1 MFPIIFGQD
10 GDIITEDANIFP
22 LTPADKRYSRLHK
35 KEVYDFVGFVLY
47 KNKLLTVLPKH
58 FYENRDE
65 EKDKIIDDTKILFN
79 VIKKLSNFLSFRYN
93 RGVYLEYLNSLIAA
107 IVALK
112 ASSVASSKV

>member
-47 KNKLLTVLPKH
+47 KNKNCQKH
-58 FYENRDE
+58 
-65 EKDKIIDDTKILFN
+65 
-79 VIKKLSNFLSFRYN
+79 
-93 RGVYLEYLNSLIAA
+93 
-107 IVALK
+107 
-112 ASSVASSKV
+112 